1 MYMPIVIVRSAEQTL
16 ALMVDDL
23 IGREIIVIKPLGE
36 YLKKVKLFSGATI
49 SGEGKVRLILDIP
62 TIIEQELVSEI
73 SGTTTST
80 SLQFGTEDYE
90 EFEEPTPPEKKTP
103 ELILI
108 DDSIS
113 IRKIVGMFLSK
124 AGYKVDVA
132 TDGVDAIEK
141 IGKNPYDVIITDLEM
156 PRMHGY
162 ELIAEVRSANNTKDV
177 PIIVLT
183 SRAGDKHYKKAIDLG
198 ANDYI
203 VKPVDEDTLL
213 QSVKKL
219 LAR

>member
-1 MYMPIVIVRSAEQTL
+1 VIVRSAEQTL

-23 IGREIIVIKPLGE
+23 IGREIIVIKPLGD
-36 YLKKVKLFSGATI
+36 YLKKVNLFSGATI

-73 SGTTTST
+73 PGGRTST
-80 SLQFGTEDYE
+80 RVQLGTEEYE
-90 EFEEPTPPEKKTP
+90 EFEQPTSEKPKVP
-103 ELILI
+103 ELLLV

-113 IRKIVGMFLSK
+113 IRKVVGMFLIN
-124 AGYKVDVA
+124 AGYKVDAA
-132 TDGVDAIEK
+132 TDGVDAMEK
-141 IGKNPYDVIITDLEM
+141 ISKLPYDLIITDLEM

-162 ELIAEVRSANNTKDV
+162 ELIAEIRSNETLNDV

-183 SRAGDKHYKKAIDLG
+183 SRAGDKHHKKAVELG

-213 QSVKKL
+213 QSVKTL
-219 LAR
+219 LMR

>member
-1 MYMPIVIVRSAEQTL
+1 MPIVIVRSAEQTL

-23 IGREIIVIKPLGE
+23 IGREIIVVKRLGD

-62 TIIEQELVSEI
+62 TIVEQEFVSEI
-73 SGTTTST
+73 SGGRTST
-80 SLQFGTEDYE
+80 TVQFGTEEPE
-90 EFEEPTPPEKKTP
+90 EFEKPGPTEQKTP

-113 IRKIVGMFLSK
+113 IRKIIGMFLSN

-141 IGKNPYDVIITDLEM
+141 ISKVPYDLIITDLEM

-162 ELIAEVRSANNTKDV
+162 ELIAEVRSDNNMKDI

-183 SRAGDKHYKKAIDLG
+183 SRAGDKHYKKAVDLG

-203 VKPVDEDTLL
+203 VKPVDEETLL